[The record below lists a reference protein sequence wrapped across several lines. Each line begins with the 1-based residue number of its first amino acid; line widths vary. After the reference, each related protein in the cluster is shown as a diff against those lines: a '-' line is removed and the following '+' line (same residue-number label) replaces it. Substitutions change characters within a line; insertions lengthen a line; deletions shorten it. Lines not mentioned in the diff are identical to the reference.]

1 MIAVV
6 GQSVVDRVKLPGRP
20 WMERLGGAP
29 IFAAQALA
37 ACGAPAVVLTRGA
50 TAALRRPLHALRLR
64 VIEGPGTRSC
74 VSEMELAPDGSCS
87 DVFQGF
93 GDPFEP
99 ADIDGWMAAG
109 LRDAMAIVCGAQWC
123 DDFPVKT
130 LQALGRLDQ
139 PIYLDGQ
146 GPLRAAQ
153 LGPLRLRG
161 PLPHAVLRHVSVLK
175 LAEEEARVALGGLD
189 PEAARSLGVPV
200 VVVTLGE
207 RGAVVLQGGR
217 ATAVSVTPVRGLA
230 DTVGAGD
237 AFLALMAAAGVR
249 GADPIEATRFAC
261 RETATLL
268 RRRLDAAPSPEPTA
282 DRPLRRSGPGVARPA
297 AVLFDFGGTLDADGE
312 TWKARAFRLFRE
324 EGAPISPRTFAPAF
338 YAADDALVGAVQPT
352 LSLHETVHRLFR
364 GVATRLALPQADGIA
379 PRLAARF
386 LDDSYARLRANV
398 PLLER
403 LAAVYL
409 MGIVSNFY
417 GNLRGVCAEVGIER
431 HFATLVDSTAVGCR
445 KPEAAIFHHA
455 LRELGVPPAET
466 LFVGDSRRRDMAG
479 ARALGMPHVWLAG
492 GDTIDEGPCCPDDEV
507 IRSLDELE
515 GLLL

>member
-312 TWKARAFRLFRE
+312 TWKARAFRLFR
-324 EGAPISPRTFAPAF
+324 
-338 YAADDALVGAVQPT
+338 
-352 LSLHETVHRLFR
+352 

-386 LDDSYARLRANV
+386 LDDSYARLRANA